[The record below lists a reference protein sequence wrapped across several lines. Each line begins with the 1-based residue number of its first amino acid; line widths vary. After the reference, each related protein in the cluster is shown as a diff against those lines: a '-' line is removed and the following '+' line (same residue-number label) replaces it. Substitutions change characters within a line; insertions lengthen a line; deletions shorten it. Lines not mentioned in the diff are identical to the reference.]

1 MAAPQTKLKIT
12 GIGILSRFYIMH
24 YRNKDVGID
33 IRGILEK
40 DRPVDLKTGMEITPN
55 LKIRFA
61 NKEDSDIL
69 APFNPSLN
77 SIIHCSLNQYVL
89 ESTFEVEDNPETS
102 AETQRHISHVINST
116 VQALRLFKTGYVDA
130 NTILWISERN
140 TDKQTSLFSEQHSSN
155 SLSEYSLATHE
166 ITELS
171 DLVAKT
177 LKIDL
182 EKRKSLRI
190 ALDRFNRAYYEEEN
204 EDKLI
209 DYIIAFEALF
219 SSGKRRRS
227 QHAVIPV
234 ACAMLLG
241 KSEEE
246 RNKITSLLDL
256 AYKTRNHIVH
266 GSDCHEILK
275 NSDYE
280 LEELV
285 TDVED
290 ALRASLRKLV

>member
-1 MAAPQTKLKIT
+1 MTTPQAKLKIT
-12 GIGILSRFYIMH
+12 GIGILSRFYIIH
-24 YRNKDVGID
+24 YRNEDVGID
-33 IRGILEK
+33 IRGVLEK
-40 DRPVDLKTGMEITPN
+40 DRPVDLKTGIEIIPN
-55 LKIRFA
+55 LKIRYA
-61 NKEDSDIL
+61 DWQDAEIL

-77 SIIHCSLNQYVL
+77 GVVHCSLNQYVL
-89 ESTFEVEDNPETS
+89 ESIYEVPDNPESS
-102 AETQRHISHVINST
+102 AETQRYISHMINSA
-116 VQALRLFKTGYVDA
+116 VQALRLFNTGYVDA
-130 NTILWISERN
+130 NTILWICETN
-140 TDKQTSLFSEQHSSN
+140 TEKQTSLSSEPHSSD
-155 SLSEYSLATHE
+155 SLSDYRLATDE
-166 ITELS
+166 IKELGE
-171 DLVAKT
+171 LVAKI

-209 DYIIAFEALF
+209 DHIIAFEALF
-219 SSGKRRRS
+219 SNGQRRP

-246 RNKITSLLDL
+246 RQQITRLLDL

-266 GSDCHEILK
+266 GSDCHETLQ
-275 NSDYE
+275 NGDYE

-290 ALRASLRKLV
+290 VLRASLRKLI

>member
-1 MAAPQTKLKIT
+1 M
-12 GIGILSRFYIMH
+12 
-24 YRNKDVGID
+24 
-33 IRGILEK
+33 
-40 DRPVDLKTGMEITPN
+40 
-55 LKIRFA
+55 
-61 NKEDSDIL
+61 
-69 APFNPSLN
+69 
-77 SIIHCSLNQYVL
+77 
-89 ESTFEVEDNPETS
+89 
-102 AETQRHISHVINST
+102 
-116 VQALRLFKTGYVDA
+116 
-130 NTILWISERN
+130 
-140 TDKQTSLFSEQHSSN
+140 DKQTSLFSEQHSSN

-166 ITELS
+166 TTELS
-171 DLVAKT
+171 KLVAKT

-219 SSGKRRRS
+219 SSGQRRP

-246 RNKITSLLDL
+246 RQQITRLLDL